1 MPAELAEQRES
12 GWRWKTI
19 EEIKRLFML
28 VWEKSDVM
36 LHAATVLIVLLLV
49 IFSPRAH
56 FCVTRLI

>member
-36 LHAATVLIVLLLV
+36 LHVAGVDCSTTRNFFVA
-49 IFSPRAH
+49 RAH
-56 FCVTRLI
+56 IWMTSLI